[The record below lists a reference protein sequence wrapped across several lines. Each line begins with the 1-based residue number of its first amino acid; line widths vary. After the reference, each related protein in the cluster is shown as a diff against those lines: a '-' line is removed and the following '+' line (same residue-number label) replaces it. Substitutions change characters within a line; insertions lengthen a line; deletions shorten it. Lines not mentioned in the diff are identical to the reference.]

1 MRNIRLYAKWLV
13 PLGIFVLCHVSPA
26 SAEQCQ
32 LKLIAS
38 LDMVEN
44 PYGELLIPIGIAGT
58 SQTMLLDTAGYS
70 GSLVDNVADA
80 LKLEHKAMSPV
91 VSVYGSGGEKFDRY
105 VTVPS
110 VNIGPVSAQNVNF
123 LLIHK
128 MGMAA
133 GTIGPD
139 VLRSFD
145 IDLDFGKKKV
155 NFFSPDHCKGQ
166 VVYWTSS
173 YVAMPMKILE
183 SGHIEITAN
192 LDNHDLQTTF
202 DTGTT
207 RSTLSLP
214 VARSTFDVD
223 EKSANVSRIRG
234 ADANPVYR
242 ANFKNLSLQGI
253 SVPNPTVDLIP
264 DAVYVRANQD
274 VPDRE
279 RYLPGL
285 PHIPDL
291 ILGLDVIHQLH
302 VYIAYQEHMLYV
314 TAADAH

>member
-1 MRNIRLYAKWLV
+1 MRNIRLYAKRLA
-13 PLGIFVLCHVSPA
+13 PLGIFIFCHVSPA

-38 LDMVEN
+38 LDMIEN
-44 PYGELLIPIGIAGT
+44 PYGELLMPIGIAGT
-58 SQTMLLDTAGYS
+58 SQTMLLDTAGAS
-70 GSLVDNVADA
+70 GSLTVEVADV
-80 LKLEHKAMSPV
+80 LKLKHKDMSAA
-91 VSVYGSGGEKFDRY
+91 VSVYGSLGEKYDRY

-110 VNIGPVSAQNVNF
+110 VNIGPVIAQNVNF

-166 VVYWTSS
+166 VVYWTGS
-173 YVAMPMKILE
+173 YVAMPMKISE
-183 SGHIEITAN
+183 SGHIEITAS

-207 RSTLSLP
+207 HSTLSLP
-214 VARSTFDVD
+214 IARSLFDVD
-223 EKSANVSRIRG
+223 EKSANVTQVRNT
-234 ADANPVYR
+234 DANPIYR
-242 ANFKNLSLQGI
+242 TNFKSLSLQGI

-264 DAVYVRANQD
+264 DAMYVRANQE

-285 PHIPDL
+285 PHVPDL
-291 ILGLDVIHQLH
+291 ILGMDVIHQLH
-302 VYIAYQEHMLYV
+302 VYIAYQEHMLYL